1 VLLSVALGVNLVSLI
16 NNIIVKGAKMRRKQ
30 LMKARLTKKQEKQKR
45 ARWKAPNKTY
55 TKTKASEVREI
66 PVTSEMVE
74 LYINR
79 R

>member
-1 VLLSVALGVNLVSLI
+1 
-16 NNIIVKGAKMRRKQ
+16 MRRKQ